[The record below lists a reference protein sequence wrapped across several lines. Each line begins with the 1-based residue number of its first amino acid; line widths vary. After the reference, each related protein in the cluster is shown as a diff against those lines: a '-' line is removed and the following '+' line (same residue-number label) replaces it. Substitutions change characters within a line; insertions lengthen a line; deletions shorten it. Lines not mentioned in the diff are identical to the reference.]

1 MTDQPLSSSALAQR
15 IDHTLLKPTLT
26 CSELETLCREAIQYQ
41 FKTVC
46 IPPSWVPEAVHLLSN
61 SPIGTITVVGFPLG
75 YSTGASKA
83 AEAREAVSRGAREI
97 DMVLNVS
104 YLKSAR
110 WTDAEADV
118 AEVVNACG
126 AVPVKAIIE
135 TAYLTEDEKRKAAL
149 LSERA
154 GAAFVKTSTGFATG
168 VPVTGATLEDI
179 RLLRSV
185 LKPTTRIKASGGI
198 RDLEG
203 AKALIA
209 AGADR
214 LGTSSGVALVLGM
227 KTGGGY

>member
-1 MTDQPLSSSALAQR
+1 
-15 IDHTLLKPTLT
+15 
-26 CSELETLCREAIQYQ
+26 
-41 FKTVC
+41 
-46 IPPSWVPEAVHLLSN
+46 
-61 SPIGTITVVGFPLG
+61 
-75 YSTGASKA
+75 
-83 AEAREAVSRGAREI
+83 
-97 DMVLNVS
+97 MVLNVS